1 MPGFSLWLVPRP
13 ASPEAAQ
20 LRALIAS
27 LSAPLGAPV
36 FAPHVTLLG
45 VIAVAA
51 DGGADAGEGAGADA
65 PAALLARARALA
77 RSAPLRALRGLRAG
91 FACAEGG
98 ATEFRCVYLRLDE
111 PALAA
116 LLPARA
122 AALASFPRHGEAPG
136 EAFMPHL
143 SVLYST
149 ALPAGAPRADLAAA
163 PEVQAALHLAPL
175 ALPRLELWDTTSPDA
190 ASWSLVEGWELCDG
204 GDDDGGARAASS

>member
-1 MPGFSLWLVPRP
+1 MPGFSLWLAPRP
-13 ASPEAAQ
+13 ASPEAEK

-51 DGGADAGEGAGADA
+51 DGGADA

-77 RSAPLRALRGLRAG
+77 RSAPLRALRGFCAG

-136 EAFMPHL
+136 ESFMPHL
-143 SVLYST
+143 SVLYSA
-149 ALPAGAPRADLAAA
+149 ALPAGAPRAELAAA
-163 PEVQAALHLAPL
+163 PEVQAALRLAPL

-190 ASWSLVEGWELCDG
+190 SAWTLVEGWELGDG
-204 GDDDGGARAASS
+204 EGQ